1 MSSDG
6 INSDFCHI
14 LLIFALTL
22 TKTMAG
28 IANLPDG
35 LMDFSGKN
43 SQKKNSVI

>member
-6 INSDFCHI
+6 INSDFFHI

-43 SQKKNSVI
+43 SQKNSVI